1 MGQRAVCFSQ
11 EICVRLKIST
21 AVRTHARTLCANRNR
36 HTTSSSTFCRVSVQS
51 QKASFPGLVPES
63 SPTARQFFC
72 DDTAALPWGEF
83 FFSSF
88 FRTSSARHSVRELDG
103 RAHVESDRRATALD
117 PRLAKGS
124 ARTSRTISFSWTC
137 QESSEIPPHYRS
149 GGLISLTCKLGHHG
163 SSRNGGAR
171 PDLRNAR
178 PSKNRSGSRPRRP
191 SRPRRDNTRSAARA
205 PAAHDARA
213 AILPWCL
220 LRLSAGPLDSISID
234 WATAKCL

>member
-88 FRTSSARHSVRELDG
+88 FRTSSARHSVREL
-103 RAHVESDRRATALD
+103 E
-117 PRLAKGS
+117 
-124 ARTSRTISFSWTC
+124 
-137 QESSEIPPHYRS
+137 
-149 GGLISLTCKLGHHG
+149 G
-163 SSRNGGAR
+163 SSRARLEPFPPHLSPRCCASSSLSASLPLPVRFACAWWRLRVQPRRACHLCGGAPWGQR
-171 PDLRNAR
+171 VVAAVIAHREAAASSCALE
-178 PSKNRSGSRPRRP
+178 GGRRA
-191 SRPRRDNTRSAARA
+191 AARG
-205 PAAHDARA
+205 DDRLAR
-213 AILPWCL
+213 
-220 LRLSAGPLDSISID
+220 R
-234 WATAKCL
+234 KCS

>member
-1 MGQRAVCFSQ
+1 MKRQTLCTRTYVHGHDADCGLDGCYYFYIWRSCGNLEFRVKTRHFKM
-11 EICVRLKIST
+11 KISSRG
-21 AVRTHARTLCANRNR
+21 A
-36 HTTSSSTFCRVSVQS
+36 
-51 QKASFPGLVPES
+51 
-63 SPTARQFFC
+63 
-72 DDTAALPWGEF
+72 
-83 FFSSF
+83 
-88 FRTSSARHSVRELDG
+88 
-103 RAHVESDRRATALD
+103 ALD
-117 PRLAKGS
+117 PKLAKG
-124 ARTSRTISFSWTC
+124 APPPFRPLKPPPGEPPGPRTSRTISFSWTC